1 MWWFVY
7 GFFAE
12 AGFGKDGEVIGCLG
26 LTLWY
31 REVRMLNM
39 LGIGRRSM
47 LSTRIRCVVV
57 KGRDKDGAGGG
68 GGLRDIV
75 LIY

>member
-57 KGRDKDGAGGG
+57 KGGIRMALEEEEDCVI
-68 GGLRDIV
+68 LC
-75 LIY
+75 